1 MHWSTDLVIYILK
14 WEPSYAF
21 ITKEPVIEGK
31 ITALLYENVKFI
43 FYFFLNYLYSQAL
56 VFHHSVPNFV
66 QK

>member
-43 FYFFLNYLYSQAL
+43 FYFFLNYL
-56 VFHHSVPNFV
+56 
-66 QK
+66 